1 MLPSTK
7 VKTSTLILVSILLVG
22 IIALAYGYY
31 QNNPVIIYGSLI
43 IIFPASLILP
53 LQNVLF
59 NKNIK
64 RKFTLHK

>member
-22 IIALAYGYY
+22 IIALAYVYY